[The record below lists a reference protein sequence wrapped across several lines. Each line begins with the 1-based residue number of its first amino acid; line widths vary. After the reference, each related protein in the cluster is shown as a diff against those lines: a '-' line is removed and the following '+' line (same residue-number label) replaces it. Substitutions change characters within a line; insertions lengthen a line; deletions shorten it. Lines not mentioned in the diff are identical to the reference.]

1 MEHREKVKDV
11 LSCDVLWPLKVLT
24 ELLIDVTTSRSHV
37 VFLFDLRAELF
48 QFETPP
54 TVGVTREV
62 WEMINI
68 N

>member
-1 MEHREKVKDV
+1 
-11 LSCDVLWPLKVLT
+11 LWPLKVLV
-24 ELLIDVTTSRSHV
+24 ELLIDVTTFRSHV
-37 VFLFDLRAELF
+37 VFLIDLRAELF

-54 TVGVTREV
+54 IVGFIREV